1 VRQVGQLPRI
11 IYSPSTLDTIFIFTN
26 FSE

>member
-11 IYSPSTLDTIFIFTN
+11 NAFCVFFSYVRLSTI
-26 FSE
+26 